1 MRSLSRTLRTSRI
14 APPDHHP
21 IQPNPDRTPVAEPV
35 PGLDY
40 LRTGVRTG
48 VTSAAAYAETVT
60 EIPGLAARIVAAFGY
75 PPPPVRLSVPA
86 AEIRPGDWLHATVKG
101 DRLWG
106 HVTAL
111 HRGPGGVAVAL
122 SGAEAVLL
130 PATAVVEIERPAV
143 PAQRNGGGRRG

>member
-1 MRSLSRTLRTSRI
+1 MRSLSRTPRRPRI

-21 IQPNPDRTPVAEPV
+21 IQPNPDRNPTTEPV
-35 PGLDY
+35 PGLET
-40 LRTGVRTG
+40 LRTGIRTG

-60 EIPGLAARIVAAFGY
+60 EIPGLAARIVTAFGY
-75 PPPPVRLSVPA
+75 PPPPSRLAVPA
-86 AEIRPGDWLHATVKG
+86 VEIRPGDWLHATVKG

-122 SGAEAVLL
+122 SGTEAVLL
-130 PATAVVEIERPAV
+130 PATAVVEIERPTV
-143 PAQRNGGGRRG
+143 PAQRSGGAR